1 MEIKGFRKVSFIDY
15 PGKVSA
21 LIWTPGCNFRCPFCY
36 NTDLVLNPSSL
47 PSYQE
52 EEVLNHLN
60 KEKKFLDGLVITG
73 GEPLLQKDLSEFIS
87 KVKKKNF
94 LVKIDTNGSFPELLQ
109 NLIEQT
115 LIDFV
120 SMDIKAPL
128 EEEKYCLTAGLG
140 TKDVRHIL
148 ASVIQTIDLLLS
160 LTVEYELRTTVAPGI
175 LTEEDFLEIGRFVKG
190 RSKEGIPPKRYVV
203 QNFFPAP
210 TINPE
215 FSTGKPWEPE
225 RIKGLKEN
233 LQPFFQEVLIR
244 SR

>member
-1 MEIKGFRKVSFIDY
+1 MEIKGFLKTSFIDY
-15 PGKVSA
+15 PGEVSA
-21 LIWTPGCNFRCPFCY
+21 VIWTPGCNFRCPFCY
-36 NTDLVLNPSSL
+36 NTDLVLNPASL

-52 EEVLNHLN
+52 EEILNHLN

-73 GEPLLQKDLSEFIS
+73 GEPFLQKDLPDFIR

-94 LVKIDTNGSFPELLQ
+94 LVKIDTNGSFPELLRNLTGQ
-109 NLIEQT
+109 NLV
-115 LIDFV
+115 DFV
-120 SMDIKAPL
+120 SLDIKAPL
-128 EEEKYCLTAGLG
+128 EEEKYCLAAGLG
-140 TKDVRHIL
+140 TKEVQDTL
-148 ASVIQTIDLLLS
+148 ANVIQTIDLLLA

-175 LTEEDFLEIGRFVKG
+175 LTEEDFLKIGRFVKG
-190 RSKEGIPPKRYVV
+190 RSKEGVLPKRYAI

-215 FSTGKPWEPE
+215 FSTKEPWLPE
-225 RIKGLKEN
+225 RIKGLKEK